1 MCYLIMLLIS
11 YIKNCSFKD
20 CVWNF
25 CSNCSEFLKES
36 CSSSSTC
43 DNVSAVEF
51 LQCNFQTPKC
61 QSGSNLVCLKS
72 LLYYGR
78 IVTWIKTLLYR
89 RFFTMVEGILLNT
102 SQIITLNKTL
112 FISISC
118 MLIIPS
124 GNVSLTTQGGTYFGS
139 LIRGIVSLILS
150 ILQCTSREWHL
161 TLMSHICIT
170 IWTCY
175 MVIKLT

>member
-1 MCYLIMLLIS
+1 
-11 YIKNCSFKD
+11 
-20 CVWNF
+20 
-25 CSNCSEFLKES
+25 
-36 CSSSSTC
+36 
-43 DNVSAVEF
+43 
-51 LQCNFQTPKC
+51 
-61 QSGSNLVCLKS
+61 
-72 LLYYGR
+72 
-78 IVTWIKTLLYR
+78 
-89 RFFTMVEGILLNT
+89 MVEGILLNT

-170 IWTCY
+170 ILTCY